1 MSHHEAAGCPF
12 YGYAFAH
19 ATADEERRSFGAA
32 LIARGGNQCALVT
45 NAHSP
50 CAMETAG
57 TDPSWQHCGRNPSA
71 EAAGERPS
79 LTQIAAYL
87 PVATTASDEE
97 ARIAN
102 AMDQE
107 LQIRSAG
114 ILSAKAEYAR
124 GVADACAWV
133 IGMFALPPKLK

>member
-19 ATADEERRSFGAA
+19 ATADEERRFFGAA
-32 LIARGGNQCALVT
+32 LIASGGNRCALVT

-87 PVATTASDEE
+87 PRPSQPWPATRRAPRPAAPSVTSGSRRTE
-97 ARIAN
+97 RW
-102 AMDQE
+102 
-107 LQIRSAG
+107 S
-114 ILSAKAEYAR
+114 
-124 GVADACAWV
+124 
-133 IGMFALPPKLK
+133 